1 MLNAIDIGDKI
12 PLESA
17 EELNVIESLGK
28 DVIPMDLGKKTPL
41 TAETNLIAAEKTSQ
55 KLLYKILEK
64 VQEFLSAKA
73 LPLFLLIGVMLGAFI
88 PQIGVAID
96 HKVTSNVCLVIMFLY
111 SGLYLSTTSILE
123 AFKAYKAAAWGTL
136 SILCVTCVIGAQLTS
151 LYSFHVPSNL
161 KTNMSFL
168 SHINETNQNLLYGN
182 ETAIHN
188 VDSFRAGLI
197 VYFSTPCTVSSG
209 ILMVTQIDGNTA
221 LAVMLTIVTNIVGIF
236 TTPLFLKWIL
246 TIGSQIK
253 LDVSSLLLNLSLCL
267 LLPILVGKSLRFIKF
282 VKTFISNPNCKFCLM
297 LCSVTALAII
307 ILIQVSKTSSNGEL
321 RKLTLISTLAV
332 IGWTLAMHF
341 IFLLLNGLVSW
352 ILRLE
357 RKQLKCIVVLA
368 SQKTVTIAS
377 AILTFIPVE
386 FGDRGLMAIAIVV
399 GHLSILLF
407 DSFLIPFWLYIE
419 KKYNFCGGSHSSQEE
434 LK

>member
-1 MLNAIDIGDKI
+1 MLNEIDIDDKI
-12 PLESA
+12 PLEST
-17 EELNVIESLGK
+17 EEFDIIKSLDK
-28 DVIPMDLGKKTPL
+28 DVIAMDLVKKTPF
-41 TAETNLIAAEKTSQ
+41 TPETNLITIEKIPQS
-55 KLLYKILEK
+55 LCYKILKK
-64 VQEFLSAKA
+64 VQEFLSVKA

-96 HKVTSNVCLVIMFLY
+96 HKATTDVCLVIMFLY
-111 SGLYLSTTSILE
+111 SGLYLSTTSIVE
-123 AFKAYKAAAWGTL
+123 AFKAYKAAVWGTL
-136 SILCVTCVIGAQLTS
+136 SILCVTCIIGAQLTS
-151 LYSFHVPSNL
+151 LISFHGPSNF

-168 SHINETNQNLLYGN
+168 GPINKTNQSLLSGN

-188 VDSFRAGLI
+188 IDSFRAGLI

-209 ILMVTQIDGNTA
+209 ILMVTQIGGSTA
-221 LAVMLTIVTNIVGIF
+221 LAVMLTVVTNIVGIF
-236 TTPLFLKWIL
+236 TTPLLLKWIL
-246 TIGSQIK
+246 TTGSQIK
-253 LDVSSLLLNLSLCL
+253 LDVLSLLLNLSLCL

-282 VKTFISNPNCKFCLM
+282 VKTFLSNPNHKFFLM
-297 LCSVTALAII
+297 LCSITALAII

-321 RKLTLISTLAV
+321 KKLTLISTLAV

-341 IFLLLNGLVSW
+341 IFLLLNGLISW

-377 AILTFIPVE
+377 AIFIFIPAE
-386 FGDRGLMAIAIVV
+386 FGDRGLMAIAVVV

-419 KKYNFCGGSHSSQEE
+419 KKYKCCGGSE
-434 LK
+434 K